1 MENTIIEILKF
12 SFSINNKAIL
22 KDISFSV
29 KEGEYISIV
38 GPNGAGKTTLLKCLD
53 RIYKGGSG
61 DIRIAGKPLG
71 KYSQKELAQK
81 LSYVPQADGRILP
94 FTVYEFVM
102 MGRYPHLNPFSSPGK
117 RDEDAVRNALEIT
130 GISEFSERLLPT
142 LSGGERQKVFIAAA
156 LAQGAKVLLL
166 DEPTTF
172 LDPKH
177 QTDVHRLLEH
187 ANREHGFTVLSVTH
201 DINNAILTSR
211 RILALKDGAVVFCGL
226 ADKFMNN
233 EILNKIY
240 EKSFL
245 FVKHPQTDKT
255 VTVPEVP

>member
-1 MENTIIEILKF
+1 MENTIIEIVGF
-12 SFSINNKAIL
+12 SFSISNRSIL

-61 DIRIAGKPLG
+61 DIRIAGKPLD

-102 MGRYPHLNPFSSPGK
+102 MGRYPHLSPFSLPGK
-117 RDEDAVRNALEIT
+117 RDEEAVHDALEIT
-130 GISEFSERLLPT
+130 GIAEFSERLLPT

-177 QTDVHRLLEH
+177 QADVHRLLER

-226 ADKFMNN
+226 TDKFMNN

-245 FVKHPQTDKT
+245 FVKHPQTGKT
-255 VTVPEVP
+255 LTVPEVP

>member
-1 MENTIIEILKF
+1 MENTVIEITRF
-12 SFSINNKAIL
+12 SFSISSKAIL
-22 KDISFSV
+22 KDISLNV

-53 RIYKGGSG
+53 RIHKGGSG
-61 DIRIAGKPLG
+61 DIRIDGKPLD
-71 KYSQKELAQK
+71 KYSQKELARK
-81 LSYVPQADGRILP
+81 LSYVPQADGRISP

-102 MGRYPHLNPFSSPGK
+102 MGRYPHLSPFSSPDK
-117 RDEDAVRNALEIT
+117 EDKDAVHDALTIT
-130 GISEFSERLLPT
+130 GISEFAERFLRT

-177 QTDVHRLLEH
+177 QTDVHRLLER
-187 ANREHGFTVLSVTH
+187 ANRERGFTVVSVTH
-201 DINNAILTSR
+201 DINSAVLTSR
-211 RILALKDGAVVFCGL
+211 RILALKNGVVVFCGFV
-226 ADKFMNN
+226 DKFMNN
-233 EILNKIY
+233 EILQKIY

-245 FVKHPQTDKT
+245 FMKHPQTGKT
-255 VTVPEVP
+255 IVAPEVP